1 LNQNIIRG
9 YVIVL
14 PLPVVVV
21 TVVTL
26 VVETVVAVVVVGSL
40 MTLPRSSLALRS
52 KSAVSSAWS
61 LEVSEFP
68 PSLELSGSEF
78 SLRAPLVPAVGVLLC
93 SGSRSKDRIFIYLLL
108 FFFFFTYVNVNCA
121 FFWSRSIVKIKP
133 EINYNVTVPY
143 YEQYL
148 LFALLVGVVAQIL
161 LIVRPI
167 AALLVRANL
176 I

>member
-1 LNQNIIRG
+1 MA
-9 YVIVL
+9 YVLIL

-61 LEVSEFP
+61 LEVSELS

-78 SLRAPLVPAVGVLLC
+78 SVRAPLVPAVGVLLC
-93 SGSRSKDRIFIYLLL
+93 SGSRNKNKIFY
-108 FFFFFTYVNVNCA
+108 F
-121 FFWSRSIVKIKP
+121 
-133 EINYNVTVPY
+133 
-143 YEQYL
+143 
-148 LFALLVGVVAQIL
+148 
-161 LIVRPI
+161 
-167 AALLVRANL
+167 
-176 I
+176 